1 MSRAGGGKL
10 RVAVL
15 DDQENLAASIPAY
28 EKLQARADVTIYHER
43 LDSAEKL
50 ATALDGVDALV
61 LLRERTRFG
70 AKEFALAPALKF
82 ISQTGR
88 RAAHIDLQAAT
99 EHGVAV
105 AVTTNDNGMSTTEL
119 TIGLI
124 LGCMRRIAE
133 IDRRMRHEL
142 WPPIA
147 GNVLE
152 GKTAGVIGF
161 ARIGREVAR
170 ILKAFRMRVL
180 AHTRTLTDAQ
190 AGEVG
195 AERASLETL
204 LKESDVV
211 TIHIPLNDQTRG
223 MIGAKE
229 FSMMKRGAVFIN
241 TSRGP
246 LAAEPALIRA
256 LETGQL
262 AGAGL
267 DVFDIEPLPIDH
279 PLRRFDNAIL
289 LPHRGY
295 AAIETLQE
303 LFDHAMTNILHYL
316 DGEPID
322 LLNPEVPDRRP

>member
-1 MSRAGGGKL
+1 
-10 RVAVL
+10 
-15 DDQENLAASIPAY
+15 
-28 EKLQARADVTIYHER
+28 
-43 LDSAEKL
+43 
-50 ATALDGVDALV
+50 
-61 LLRERTRFG
+61 
-70 AKEFALAPALKF
+70 
-82 ISQTGR
+82 
-88 RAAHIDLQAAT
+88 
-99 EHGVAV
+99 
-105 AVTTNDNGMSTTEL
+105 
-119 TIGLI
+119 
-124 LGCMRRIAE
+124 MRRIAE